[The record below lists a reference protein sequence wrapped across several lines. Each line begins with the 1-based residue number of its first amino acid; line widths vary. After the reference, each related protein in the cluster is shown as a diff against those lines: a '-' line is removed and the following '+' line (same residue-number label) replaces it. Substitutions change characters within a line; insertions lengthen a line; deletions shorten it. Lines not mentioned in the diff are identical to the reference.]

1 MIRSYKVFSKKV
13 STGSSE
19 WQKKINGSFF
29 DVDEIKDLL
38 FGLLKIDI
46 TSRIDNLLLQEVMD

>member
-1 MIRSYKVFSKKV
+1 V